1 MIFQITSNTNTLLLT
16 GTIQAPSS
24 LNGRLE
30 PTIEKWILVYLN
42 PSLYVVFFSI
52 ILDDKWNMDRI
63 CLCLLTAKH
72 KKAQEEKFYV
82 TGDIN
87 EIGISNYIQGI
98 GNKKNQ

>member
-1 MIFQITSNTNTLLLT
+1 
-16 GTIQAPSS
+16 
-24 LNGRLE
+24 
-30 PTIEKWILVYLN
+30 
-42 PSLYVVFFSI
+42 
-52 ILDDKWNMDRI
+52 MDRI